1 MAKITVTNQLSALRA
16 VFNKMD
22 EVYYSKTP
30 LTVAKLASAITVDM
44 ELPVLSDGVTFNTG
58 EPETTE
64 IKLTT
69 GANWVTRTEKGDSD
83 ISLQVASLKGV
94 INDLFMDKKR
104 ISDLPAIWRRMRI
117 IPVQRIVWL
126 PRKFPAL
133 LS

>member
-30 LTVAKLASAITVDM
+30 LTVSKLASAITVDM

-69 GANWVTRTEKGDSD
+69 GANWVTRTEKE
-83 ISLQVASLKGV
+83 IR
-94 INDLFMDKKR
+94 IFLFK
-104 ISDLPAIWRRMRI
+104 
-117 IPVQRIVWL
+117 
-126 PRKFPAL
+126 
-133 LS
+133 